1 MKPGIPD
8 NSSFSSGN
16 FAFKPGAMKF
26 KKLSDSESN
35 LITED
40 DMTVIGD
47 TNPKVTGGFGLS
59 GNWKNL
65 DFTAFFNT
73 CVILMCSM

>member
-1 MKPGIPD
+1 
-8 NSSFSSGN
+8 
-16 FAFKPGAMKF
+16 MKF

-59 GNWKNL
+59 GNWKIWTL
-65 DFTAFFNT
+65 RHSSIT

>member
-1 MKPGIPD
+1 MDFEARVYPIIHRSVPVTLLL
-8 NSSFSSGN
+8 
-16 FAFKPGAMKF
+16 KPGAMKF

-47 TNPKVTGGFGLS
+47 TNPKSDRRFRTFRQLEESGLH
-59 GNWKNL
+59 G
-65 DFTAFFNT
+65 
-73 CVILMCSM
+73 ILQLHV